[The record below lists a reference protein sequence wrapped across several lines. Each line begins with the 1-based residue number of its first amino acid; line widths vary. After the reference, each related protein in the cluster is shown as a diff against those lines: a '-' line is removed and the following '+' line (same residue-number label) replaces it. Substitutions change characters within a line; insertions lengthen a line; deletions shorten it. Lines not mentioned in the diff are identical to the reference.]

1 MRKYQNDC
9 CDCATPG
16 YPCNGRHKSV
26 LHLICDECGG
36 DVDRLYVYGGN
47 EYCADC
53 LLEQFEQ
60 VDIDDE

>member
-16 YPCNGRHKSV
+16 YPCNGSHKNV
-26 LHLICDECGG
+26 LHFYCDKCNDE
-36 DVDRLYVYGGN
+36 VDRLYLYGGS

-53 LLEQFEQ
+53 LLEEFES
-60 VDIDDE
+60 VDIEDE